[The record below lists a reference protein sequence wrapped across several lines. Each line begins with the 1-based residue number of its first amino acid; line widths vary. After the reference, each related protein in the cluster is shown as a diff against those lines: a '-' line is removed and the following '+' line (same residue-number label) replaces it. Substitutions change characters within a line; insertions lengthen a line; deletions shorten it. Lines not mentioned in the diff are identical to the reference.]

1 MIAVFDRAS
10 RYRSVPDVV
19 VPDATGRVLAAKDF
33 RPLPDVTGD
42 FRHTV
47 LAGDRLDRLAT
58 TYYGQPLRYWRICD
72 ANPGFLS
79 PLAMLD
85 REPVVTTRFPVT
97 PQAGTPQWAALLAAL
112 AATVGVEG
120 VSVVEESSL
129 VEVTREID
137 GQRVTVQV
145 DRFDRA
151 VLVIHNR
158 VNVDQ
163 PALRDVITAAGFTA
177 GPPVEVGQVGR
188 QIVVP
193 PAGNG

>member
-1 MIAVFDRAS
+1 VTAVFDRAS
-10 RYRSVPDVV
+10 RYRAVPDVV

-33 RPLPDVTGD
+33 RPLPDVTGG

-58 TYYGQPLRYWRICD
+58 TYYGEPLRYWRICD
-72 ANPGFLS
+72 ANPAFLS

-85 REPVVTTRFPVT
+85 REPVVTTRFPVAPPT
-97 PQAGTPQWAALLAAL
+97 GTPPWAALLAAL

-120 VSVVEESSL
+120 VTAVEESSL

-151 VLVIHNR
+151 VLVTHNR

-163 PALRDVITAAGFTA
+163 PALRDVIVAAGFTA
-177 GPPVEVGQVGR
+177 GPPVEVGQVGQR
-188 QIVVP
+188 IVVP